1 MSDSQETFPIAGL
14 LLGTLA
20 MTVIVTAANILVAY
34 PINDWLTWGAFSY
47 PVTFLVT
54 DFTNRTLGAA
64 AARKVVYAG
73 FVVAVVLSLWLAD
86 PRIALA
92 SGSAFLIAQLLDIA
106 IFDRL
111 RRASWWRAP
120 FISST
125 ISSAIDTAIF
135 FCLAFAG
142 TGLPWITWALG
153 DYAVKLAMALAMLAP
168 FRALMAVIRVQAAAK
183 HV

>member
-1 MSDSQETFPIAGL
+1 MSDSQRTIPIGGL
-14 LLGTLA
+14 LFGTLA
-20 MTVIVTAANILVAY
+20 MTVVVTASNVLVAY

-47 PVTFLVT
+47 PVAFLVT
-54 DFTNRTLGAA
+54 DLTNRALGPG

-73 FVVAVVLSLWLAD
+73 FVVAVALSLWLAD

-92 SGSAFLIAQLLDIA
+92 SGSAFLVAQLLDIA

-120 FISST
+120 FVSST
-125 ISSAIDTAIF
+125 LSSAIDTAIF
-135 FCLAFAG
+135 FALAFAG

-153 DYAVKLAMALAMLAP
+153 DYAMKLAMALAMLVP
-168 FRALMAVIRVQAAAK
+168 FRALMAVIRAQPAAERA
-183 HV
+183 